1 MAEQDSDR
9 TEQATRHK
17 LDEARKR
24 GSVARSP
31 DMTAVAMLAG
41 LAIAVYA
48 SAWDGLRTAMRMQQ
62 AMFARTSSLDWTPAG
77 MAHWL
82 GGIALGMLGV
92 LGPLFM
98 VLVVVAVLANF
109 VQVGPVFTT
118 HPLKPDLDRLN
129 PASGIKRVLSMRTL
143 YEAGKSVLKL
153 IVLAWIAWGV
163 LHAAVPHL
171 LVLMQR
177 EPRSYLQAL
186 LAMGAGLLVKLMLG
200 LGLLAVLDL
209 LFTRWEFGRRMR
221 MSKRDIRDEH
231 KNREGDPRIRSRI
244 RQLRKE
250 MLKRSQSARKV
261 ASADVLITNPTHL
274 AVAVCYEHGKS
285 LAPQVVA
292 KGAGDLALKM
302 REIAARHNIPIVQ
315 NRALA
320 RALFREVDHEG
331 FVPEQHY
338 PQVAKIMVWVYAM
351 RAARRTSRKV
361 N

>member
-1 MAEQDSDR
+1 
-9 TEQATRHK
+9 
-17 LDEARKR
+17 
-24 GSVARSP
+24 
-31 DMTAVAMLAG
+31 
-41 LAIAVYA
+41 
-48 SAWDGLRTAMRMQQ
+48 
-62 AMFARTSSLDWTPAG
+62 
-77 MAHWL
+77 
-82 GGIALGMLGV
+82 
-92 LGPLFM
+92 
-98 VLVVVAVLANF
+98 
-109 VQVGPVFTT
+109 
-118 HPLKPDLDRLN
+118 
-129 PASGIKRVLSMRTL
+129 
-143 YEAGKSVLKL
+143 
-153 IVLAWIAWGV
+153 
-163 LHAAVPHL
+163 
-171 LVLMQR
+171 
-177 EPRSYLQAL
+177 
-186 LAMGAGLLVKLMLG
+186 
-200 LGLLAVLDL
+200 
-209 LFTRWEFGRRMR
+209 
-221 MSKRDIRDEH
+221 
-231 KNREGDPRIRSRI
+231 
-244 RQLRKE
+244 